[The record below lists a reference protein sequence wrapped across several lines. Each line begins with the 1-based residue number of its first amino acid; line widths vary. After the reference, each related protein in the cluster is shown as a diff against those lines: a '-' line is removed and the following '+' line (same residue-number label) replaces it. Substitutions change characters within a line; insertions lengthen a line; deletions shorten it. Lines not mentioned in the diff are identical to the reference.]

1 MKEGLIQI
9 LKDFGWIFL
18 IVIAAHVWA
27 FVWKQDVAGVV
38 AWGIVGWLVASRS
51 SQNRREE
58 RILNAVSHLIL
69 IERITQKRK
78 AREQSESKS
87 N

>member
-1 MKEGLIQI
+1 MIQT
-9 LKDFGWIFL
+9 LKDFGWLIV
-18 IVIAAHVWA
+18 IVIAAYLWA
-27 FVWKQDVAGVV
+27 WLWNQDVNHVV
-38 AWGIVGWLVASRS
+38 AWGVVGWLVASRS
-51 SQNRREE
+51 SAKRSEE